1 MKSISRLSMRPMRNS
16 SLLWTRIFWSLR
28 KELLTL
34 MMICKIS
41 NLRMLSRLM
50 ESKFLDRN
58 LLGSKPRRRTRI
70 NWLVGSQLKI
80 SLSFSMIRSR
90 GIICLVNPRKISK
103 KRSNINRWMR
113 MRMRMRWM
121 NRKNKRIS
129 RKNRRSKKLMINRNK
144 LKKRIIRN
152 KRK

>member
-1 MKSISRLSMRPMRNS
+1 
-16 SLLWTRIFWSLR
+16 
-28 KELLTL
+28 
-34 MMICKIS
+34 
-41 NLRMLSRLM
+41 MLSRLM